1 MASRAQATMTGDR
14 LATVMGYLS
23 NVQLGGGTA
32 FPNAGIH
39 VKAEKGSIVFWWN
52 ILTNG
57 RFDVQTIHG
66 GCPVLV
72 GSKWI
77 TNKWIR
83 WKYQELKL
91 ECKKGGD
98 ERQQRLSNQMCR
110 AGSYRCTKSHQIFYN
125 PQWYYKY
132 LKAFSPEFI

>member
-1 MASRAQATMTGDR
+1 MTRAQATMTGDR
-14 LATVMGYLS
+14 LATVMGYLT
-23 NVQLGGGTA
+23 NVKLGGGTA

-52 ILTNG
+52 LLTNG
-57 RFDVQTIHG
+57 RFDVQTVHG

-91 ECKKGGD
+91 ECKKGSG
-98 ERQQRLSNQMCR
+98 ERQERLSNQMCQ
-110 AGSYRCTKSHQIFYN
+110 AGAYRCTNNHQIFYN
-125 PQWYYKY
+125 PQWYYQH
-132 LKAFSPEFI
+132 LKAFSPEFV